1 MKKNKISKNWLNK
14 KHKDPF
20 FIKSKLQG
28 YRSRAAFKL
37 IEINNKFKFLNKN
50 TILLDLGSSP
60 GGWSQVASDIIKKG
74 KILSVDILE
83 MENIRNVNF
92 LKGDFFSEEIF
103 KKICNFFNNKV
114 DVVISDMA
122 ANTSGNKNLDSY
134 RTGEL
139 CMNAMDLAKKVM
151 HKDGVFVSK
160 VFMGSIFTEIDAK
173 AKKNFK
179 KVNPLICFAVKANNN
194 TRILKEI
201 AKLGLGADVVSKGE
215 LMAALK
221 SKIDP
226 KKIVFSGVGKTYQE
240 IEFATKKKVLL
251 INAESQSE
259 IETILK
265 IARKVNRVIDI
276 GIRLNPNVDAKTIKE
291 ITTGKTINKFGLT
304 EKEVIGLINHYKKSK
319 YLNIKCLSVHIG
331 SQITSHIPYLKML
344 KAVQK
349 IIDKTKFNFKYIQV
363 K

>member
-92 LKGDFFSEEIF
+92 LKGDFFSEDIF

-179 KVNPLICFAVKANNN
+179 KVVKYKPLSSKQES
-194 TRILKEI
+194 KELYI
-201 AKLGLGADVVSKGE
+201 YCKG
-215 LMAALK
+215 
-221 SKIDP
+221 
-226 KKIVFSGVGKTYQE
+226 F
-240 IEFATKKKVLL
+240 
-251 INAESQSE
+251 
-259 IETILK
+259 
-265 IARKVNRVIDI
+265 
-276 GIRLNPNVDAKTIKE
+276 
-291 ITTGKTINKFGLT
+291 
-304 EKEVIGLINHYKKSK
+304 
-319 YLNIKCLSVHIG
+319 
-331 SQITSHIPYLKML
+331 
-344 KAVQK
+344 
-349 IIDKTKFNFKYIQV
+349 
-363 K
+363 